1 MKIANDILIPELAR
15 LLAEGKEV
23 RFTPSGVSM
32 RPFIEGDR
40 DSVVLSPIVGQPRVG
55 DILLVRIE
63 NNSQLSTLNSQFSTL
78 NSQISNLHTASADRS
93 RPCRDKNS
101 QFSTLNSQFSTP
113 TYVLH
118 RLIRIEGETFVLQ
131 GDGNLMGEETCT
143 REGLIGRVT
152 AIESPSGHRKPLTR
166 GRLWHFLFPL
176 RRWLLKIYR
185 HSLLKWCY

>member
-63 NNSQLSTLNSQFSTL
+63 NNCQLSTVNSQL
-78 NSQISNLHTASADRS
+78 
-93 RPCRDKNS
+93 PV
-101 QFSTLNSQFSTP
+101 

-118 RLIRIEGETFVLQ
+118 RLIRIEGETFVL
-131 GDGNLMGEETCT
+131 LGEETCT
-143 REGLIGRVT
+143 GEGLIGRVT
-152 AIESPSGHRKPLTR
+152 AIESPAGRRKPLTR